1 MKMADTEKEFDFF
14 SFLEN
19 DSFTEDV
26 SEEKKESVVEQD
38 ASVIEDI
45 PVVDETPVV
54 EKKEEQPIQMDEI
67 KVKEPEIEP
76 EPTPITIVEKENEN
90 KKDAPVVVEE
100 PKSEKK
106 TKKSKTKSEPTP
118 EPPPTFQHTDVKLN
132 LESVNFKNT
141 TEKFVPSVSEDGD
154 EWETIKAEIQKDLTK
169 LDLGDNE
176 LEPGAIRVKIKEIV
190 ALYNKVKDLEAEYIP
205 LLDTV
210 QDIINRMK
218 VTNSVGTNPES
229 RKKNGLE
236 SCETFKIQGLRGTV
250 NLYDYEIIIRY
261 RKEYLA
267 SALDRIRNAKDCLD
281 LYVRSYFAEKK

>member
-1 MKMADTEKEFDFF
+1 MRKENQLMADTEKEFDFF
-14 SFLEN
+14 SFLEEN
-19 DSFTEDV
+19 DDLTQKTPEKDENRE
-26 SEEKKESVVEQD
+26 SEEVPAIPEKQEEVVVVKEAEEK
-38 ASVIEDI
+38 SVIESTEDTEVKAK
-45 PVVDETPVV
+45 PVEDV
-54 EKKEEQPIQMDEI
+54 EVKKKEE
-67 KVKEPEIEP
+67 
-76 EPTPITIVEKENEN
+76 TT
-90 KKDAPVVVEE
+90 VVEE

-106 TKKSKTKSEPTP
+106 TKKSKSKSEPTP
-118 EPPPTFQHTDVKLN
+118 EPQAAFQHTDVKFN
-132 LESVNFKNT
+132 LESVNFKNV

-169 LDLGDNE
+169 LDFGENE
-176 LEPGAIRVKIKEIV
+176 LEPGAIRVKIKELV
-190 ALYNKVKDLEAEYIP
+190 ALYNKVKDLEAEYVP

-218 VTNSVGTNPES
+218 VTNSVGANPES

-236 SCETFKIQGLRGTV
+236 SCETFKVQGLRGTV

>member
-1 MKMADTEKEFDFF
+1 MADTEKEFDFF

-19 DSFTEDV
+19 DSFTE
-26 SEEKKESVVEQD
+26 EIHEKKKENVVDKESPAVED
-38 ASVIEDI
+38 ISTAENISVIE
-45 PVVDETPVV
+45 E
-54 EKKEEQPIQMDEI
+54 KEEQPVLETEV
-67 KVKEPEIEP
+67 KEKEPEAAP
-76 EPTPITIVEKENEN
+76 NPTPVAKDEN
-90 KKDAPVVVEE
+90 KNDTPTVVEE

-106 TKKSKTKSEPTP
+106 TRKTKSKSEPIA
-118 EPPPTFQHTDVKLN
+118 EPQADFQHTDVKLN
-132 LESVNFKNT
+132 LEFINFKNI

-169 LDLGDNE
+169 LDLGENE
-176 LEPGAIRVKIKEIV
+176 LEPGAIRVKIKELI

-218 VTNSVGTNPES
+218 VTNSVGANPES

-236 SCETFKIQGLRGTV
+236 SCETFKIQGLRGTI
-250 NLYDYEIIIRY
+250 NLYDYEVIIRY

-267 SALDRIRNAKDCLD
+267 SALDRIKNAKDCLD

>member
-1 MKMADTEKEFDFF
+1 MADTEKEFDFF

-19 DSFTEDV
+19 DSFTEEIH
-26 SEEKKESVVEQD
+26 EEKKENVVDKETPAVED
-38 ASVIEDI
+38 ISTAENISVIE
-45 PVVDETPVV
+45 E
-54 EKKEEQPIQMDEI
+54 KEEQPVLETEV
-67 KVKEPEIEP
+67 KEKEPEAAP
-76 EPTPITIVEKENEN
+76 NPTPVAKDEN
-90 KKDAPVVVEE
+90 KNDTPTVVEE

-106 TKKSKTKSEPTP
+106 TRKTKSKSEPIA
-118 EPPPTFQHTDVKLN
+118 EPQADFQHTDVKLN
-132 LESVNFKNT
+132 LESVNFKNI

-169 LDLGDNE
+169 LDLGENE
-176 LEPGAIRVKIKEIV
+176 LEPGAIRVKIKELI

-218 VTNSVGTNPES
+218 VTNSVGANPES

-236 SCETFKIQGLRGTV
+236 SCETFKIQGLRGTI
-250 NLYDYEIIIRY
+250 NLYDYEVIIRY

-267 SALDRIRNAKDCLD
+267 SALDRIKNAKDCLD

>member
-1 MKMADTEKEFDFF
+1 MSDTEKEFDFF

-19 DSFTEDV
+19 DSFTEEIH
-26 SEEKKESVVEQD
+26 EEKKENVVDKETPAAED
-38 ASVIEDI
+38 TSTAENISVIE
-45 PVVDETPVV
+45 E
-54 EKKEEQPIQMDEI
+54 KEEQPVLETEV
-67 KVKEPEIEP
+67 KEKEPEAAP
-76 EPTPITIVEKENEN
+76 NPTPVAKDEN
-90 KKDAPVVVEE
+90 KNDTPTVVEE

-106 TKKSKTKSEPTP
+106 TRKTKSKSEPIA
-118 EPPPTFQHTDVKLN
+118 EPQADFQHTDVKLN
-132 LESVNFKNT
+132 LESINFKNI

-169 LDLGDNE
+169 LDLGEDE
-176 LEPGAIRVKIKEIV
+176 LEPGAIRVKIKELI

-218 VTNSVGTNPES
+218 VTNSVGANPES

-236 SCETFKIQGLRGTV
+236 SCETFKIQGLRGTI
-250 NLYDYEIIIRY
+250 NLYDYEVIIRY

-267 SALDRIRNAKDCLD
+267 SALDRIKNAKDCLD

>member
-1 MKMADTEKEFDFF
+1 MADTEKEFDFF

-19 DSFTEDV
+19 DNFTEEAH
-26 SEEKKESVVEQD
+26 EEKKENVVEKEAPAVEDTSTAENISVVE
-38 ASVIEDI
+38 E
-45 PVVDETPVV
+45 
-54 EKKEEQPIQMDEI
+54 KEEQPVLETEV
-67 KVKEPEIEP
+67 KEKEPEAAP
-76 EPTPITIVEKENEN
+76 NPTPVAKDEN
-90 KKDAPVVVEE
+90 KNDAPTVVEE

-106 TKKSKTKSEPTP
+106 TRKTKSKSEPIS
-118 EPPPTFQHTDVKLN
+118 EPQADFQHTDVKLN
-132 LESVNFKNT
+132 LESVNFKNI

-169 LDLGDNE
+169 LDLGEDE
-176 LEPGAIRVKIKEIV
+176 LEPGAIRVKIKELI

-218 VTNSVGTNPES
+218 VTNSVGANPES

-236 SCETFKIQGLRGTV
+236 SCETFKIQGLRGTI
-250 NLYDYEIIIRY
+250 NLYDYEVIIRY

-267 SALDRIRNAKDCLD
+267 SALDRIKNAKDCLD

>member
-1 MKMADTEKEFDFF
+1 MADTEKEFDFF

-19 DSFTEDV
+19 DNFTEEAH
-26 SEEKKESVVEQD
+26 EEKKENVVEKEAPAVEDTSTAENISVVE
-38 ASVIEDI
+38 E
-45 PVVDETPVV
+45 
-54 EKKEEQPIQMDEI
+54 KEEQPVLETEV
-67 KVKEPEIEP
+67 KEKEPEAAP
-76 EPTPITIVEKENEN
+76 NPTPVAKDEN
-90 KKDAPVVVEE
+90 KNDVPTVVEE

-106 TKKSKTKSEPTP
+106 TRKTKSKSEPIS
-118 EPPPTFQHTDVKLN
+118 EPQADFQHTDVKLN
-132 LESVNFKNT
+132 LESVNFKNI

-169 LDLGDNE
+169 LDLGEDE
-176 LEPGAIRVKIKEIV
+176 LEPGAIRVKIKELI

-218 VTNSVGTNPES
+218 VTNSVGANPES

-236 SCETFKIQGLRGTV
+236 SCETFKIQGLRGTI
-250 NLYDYEIIIRY
+250 NLYDYEVIIRY

-267 SALDRIRNAKDCLD
+267 SALDRIKNAKDCLD

>member
-1 MKMADTEKEFDFF
+1 MADTEKEFDFF

-19 DSFTEDV
+19 DSFTEETN
-26 SEEKKESVVEQD
+26 EEKKKKVVEKE
-38 ASVIEDI
+38 APAVEDTSTTEN
-45 PVVDETPVV
+45 VPVV
-54 EKKEEQPIQMDEI
+54 EEKEEQPVHEAE
-67 KVKEPEIEP
+67 VKEKEP
-76 EPTPITIVEKENEN
+76 DAAPNPTTVAKDEN
-90 KKDAPVVVEE
+90 KNDAPTIVEE

-106 TKKSKTKSEPTP
+106 TRKTKSKSEPIS
-118 EPPPTFQHTDVKLN
+118 EPQADFQHTDVKLN
-132 LESVNFKNT
+132 LESVNFKNI

-154 EWETIKAEIQKDLTK
+154 EWETIKTEIQKDLTK
-169 LDLGDNE
+169 LDLGEDE
-176 LEPGAIRVKIKEIV
+176 LEPGAIRVKIKELI

-218 VTNSVGTNPES
+218 VTNSVGANPES

-250 NLYDYEIIIRY
+250 NLYDYEVIIRY

-267 SALDRIRNAKDCLD
+267 SALDRIKNAKDCLD

>member
-1 MKMADTEKEFDFF
+1 MADTEKEFDFF

-19 DSFTEDV
+19 DSFTEEIH
-26 SEEKKESVVEQD
+26 EEKKENVVDKKAPTVED
-38 ASVIEDI
+38 ISTAENISVIE
-45 PVVDETPVV
+45 E
-54 EKKEEQPIQMDEI
+54 KEEQPVLETEV
-67 KVKEPEIEP
+67 KEKEPEAAP
-76 EPTPITIVEKENEN
+76 NPTPVAKDEN
-90 KKDAPVVVEE
+90 KNDAPTVVEE

-106 TKKSKTKSEPTP
+106 TRKTKSKSEPIS
-118 EPPPTFQHTDVKLN
+118 EPQADFQHTDVKLN
-132 LESVNFKNT
+132 LESVNFKNI

-169 LDLGDNE
+169 LDLGEDE
-176 LEPGAIRVKIKEIV
+176 LEPGAIRVKIKELI

-218 VTNSVGTNPES
+218 VTNSVGANPES

-236 SCETFKIQGLRGTV
+236 SCETFKIQGLRGTI
-250 NLYDYEIIIRY
+250 NLYDYEVIIRY

-267 SALDRIRNAKDCLD
+267 SALDRIKNAKDCLD